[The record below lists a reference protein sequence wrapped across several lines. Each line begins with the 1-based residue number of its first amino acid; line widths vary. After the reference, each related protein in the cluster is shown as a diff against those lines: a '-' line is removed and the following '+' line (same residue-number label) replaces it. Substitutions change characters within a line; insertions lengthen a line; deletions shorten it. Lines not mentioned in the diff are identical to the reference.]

1 MNEQI
6 YDAERARQL
15 VRLLRTL
22 GARIATLR
30 NDADLLAAGPEL
42 MKLMG
47 DARSELFHY
56 EVRATYDT
64 PETAESRRIVE
75 EALRRS
81 ESLDFGSG
89 ELELNDEDGEEPWR
103 NRD

>member
-1 MNEQI
+1 MEDQT
-6 YDAERARQL
+6 YGQERARKL
-15 VRLLRTL
+15 IELLRGL
-22 GARIATLR
+22 GARIAALS

-64 PETAESRRIVE
+64 PEVAESRRIVE
-75 EALRRS
+75 EALRHRDRIDFDS
-81 ESLDFGSG
+81 EGD
-89 ELELNDEDGEEPWR
+89 EPWR
-103 NRD
+103 PQT

>member
-1 MNEQI
+1 MSEQI
-6 YDAERARQL
+6 YDSERARQL
-15 VRLLRTL
+15 VELLRTL
-22 GARIATLR
+22 GERIAALK

-64 PETAESRRIVE
+64 PESAESRRIVQ

-81 ESLDFGSG
+81 ENLEFGSG
-89 ELELNDEDGEEPWR
+89 DLELDDDDGA
-103 NRD
+103 

>member
-1 MNEQI
+1 MSEQI
-6 YDAERARQL
+6 YDSERARQL
-15 VRLLRTL
+15 VELLRTL
-22 GARIATLR
+22 GERIAALK

-64 PETAESRRIVE
+64 PESAESRRIVQ
-75 EALRRS
+75 EARRRS
-81 ESLDFGSG
+81 ENLEFGSG
-89 ELELNDEDGEEPWR
+89 NLELDDDDGAEPWR
-103 NRD
+103 NQD